1 MADSWSGL
9 RKRLEN
15 EFLCPK
21 LRGRV
26 QYFLTHYH
34 GAPDDY
40 GRIAIRVDGKE
51 YLRGNPYAYYGKGY
65 AAIENQIKHQSG
77 VPQREWTPRGTL
89 YEAEN
94 FEVEDYV
101 RDLAIYDG
109 VFEIYNITN
118 AIRIYTQSP
127 ISISLEHDDPIV
139 RLFAVLDY
147 RVGKRTLLRLADTI
161 EDQPQWLQSFYR
173 LRMEAEGLEIPQA
186 RGACG
191 TSSPI
196 DSKN

>member
-9 RKRLEN
+9 RKHLEN

-40 GRIAIRVDGKE
+40 GRIAIRVDRKE

-65 AAIENQIKHQSG
+65 AAIENQIKYQSG

-101 RDLAIYDG
+101 RNLAIHDG
-109 VFEIYNITN
+109 VFEIYNITD
-118 AIRIYTQSP
+118 AIRIYIQSP
-127 ISISLEHDDPIV
+127 ISVSLEHDDPIV

-161 EDQPQWLQSFYR
+161 EDQPQWLQFFYHLR
-173 LRMEAEGLEIPQA
+173 LEAEGLKIPQE
-186 RGACG
+186 RHLRDLK
-191 TSSPI
+191 PLR
-196 DSKN
+196 